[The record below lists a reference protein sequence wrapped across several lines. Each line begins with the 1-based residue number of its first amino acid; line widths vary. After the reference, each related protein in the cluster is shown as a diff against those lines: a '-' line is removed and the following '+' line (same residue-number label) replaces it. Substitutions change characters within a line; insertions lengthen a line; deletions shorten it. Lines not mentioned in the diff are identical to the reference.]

1 MVVFEFMPFNNT
13 IGHAEE
19 EGGGGKRAKHPM
31 GHILF
36 MYIGMC
42 HQGLID

>member
-19 EGGGGKRAKHPM
+19 EGGGGQKSKTPNGTYFIYVYRYVSSGPN
-31 GHILF
+31 
-36 MYIGMC
+36 
-42 HQGLID
+42 